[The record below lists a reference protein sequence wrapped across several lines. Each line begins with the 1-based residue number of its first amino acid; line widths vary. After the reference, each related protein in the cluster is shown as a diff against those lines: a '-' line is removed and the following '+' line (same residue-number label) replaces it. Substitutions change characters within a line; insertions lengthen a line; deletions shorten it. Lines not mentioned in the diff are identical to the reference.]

1 MADSTGGA
9 LNMIG
14 ITPSFVAS
22 TVTTGVSTGVSQSF
36 QGVGSQSLIT
46 QAGQAVVSSAASN
59 VVNVGINSLLGTE
72 VASASGLSLDTGAN
86 VLASTVTPY
95 VTSSLAGGVNQAIQ
109 TTLSTAGPIGPVL
122 SEIGT
127 GVVNQAF
134 NGLTN
139 AITGATTPGTGG
151 GGTKTFPGAGYEPD
165 ANYNGAGAYTLGTN
179 GPDVIFSIRPA
190 NSGASDYLISDIN
203 SPFTSTSLSLP
214 DFTDVNGLSAPVI
227 DGLKYDSM
235 QSGSIDISSFMS
247 TDISSLFT
255 STDTIKLDSNYT
267 FNSKGIGETG
277 WTFICA
283 PEGIEWTT
291 ANAVNRVDIFGTN
304 SPPAIS
310 GTRGMREFNLTN
322 ALVEGFTRNKTVEA
336 KVAALEDLLSYKS
349 SLEGGYVNVP
359 VYQVWANQK
368 GYCSSAYWVLKSV
381 KVKETM
387 RDLTGNST
395 RAYVDVSFV
404 EVPAYQ
410 VDSGMDQAPFS
421 NMGAGSG
428 LVQASLKALDVQ
440 AASVAN
446 GAQQGLGT
454 TKSTAGPLAASPA
467 PANAGGGGSQSSTS
481 QVKPRN
487 QNEQFTRI
495 GEITTNP

>member
-1 MADSTGGA
+1 MADSIGGA

-151 GGTKTFPGAGYEPD
+151 GGTKTFPGAGDEPD

-179 GPDVIFSIRPA
+179 GPDVVFSIKAA
-190 NSGASDYLISDIN
+190 NAGPITTETN
-203 SPFTSTSLSLP
+203 PFTSPTMALA
-214 DFTDVNGLSAPVI
+214 DFTSPTGLSAPI
-227 DGLKYDSM
+227 SDGLKMSSM
-235 QSGSIDISSFMS
+235 MGS
-247 TDISSLFT
+247 
-255 STDTIKLDSNYT
+255 
-267 FNSKGIGETG
+267 
-277 WTFICA
+277 
-283 PEGIEWTT
+283 
-291 ANAVNRVDIFGTN
+291 
-304 SPPAIS
+304 
-310 GTRGMREFNLTN
+310 
-322 ALVEGFTRNKTVEA
+322 
-336 KVAALEDLLSYKS
+336 
-349 SLEGGYVNVP
+349 
-359 VYQVWANQK
+359 
-368 GYCSSAYWVLKSV
+368 
-381 KVKETM
+381 
-387 RDLTGNST
+387 
-395 RAYVDVSFV
+395 
-404 EVPAYQ
+404 
-410 VDSGMDQAPFS
+410 
-421 NMGAGSG
+421 
-428 LVQASLKALDVQ
+428 
-440 AASVAN
+440 
-446 GAQQGLGT
+446 
-454 TKSTAGPLAASPA
+454 
-467 PANAGGGGSQSSTS
+467 SSTS
-481 QVKPRN
+481 YSSGAVSG
-487 QNEQFTRI
+487 TDL
-495 GEITTNP
+495 GLTTSVAGYY